1 MYKRQDIE
9 DEHNRLF
16 NADYIGDD
24 WKLQFSRAA
33 MMQSDPHTIA
43 KINEIMLRSGESTMD
58 EARERSGEMPYEEYW
73 SETHFMDGNR
83 RAARKLASAA
93 AGSGAAA
100 GQKDATQPRGRPKD
114 GDKEVRPEYDETPAK
129 GKGT

>member
-1 MYKRQDIE
+1 
-9 DEHNRLF
+9 
-16 NADYIGDD
+16 
-24 WKLQFSRAA
+24 
-33 MMQSDPHTIA
+33 
-43 KINEIMLRSGESTMD
+43 MD
-58 EARERSGEMPYEEYW
+58 EARERSGEMPYGEFW

-100 GQKDATQPRGRPKD
+100 GKKTEGGQPK